1 MLSANE
7 KERFSRQIALFG
19 EEAQVKLKKSTVAVI
34 GVGGL
39 GSFAALYLAAAGVG
53 RLTLVDKEKVEL
65 SNLNRQILYWTRDIG
80 EIKVEKA
87 AEKIKEFYP
96 EVEVEPV
103 VAEVNEENARE
114 VVKKADVI
122 VDGLDNWKTRL
133 IVNKVCVKE
142 NKPFVHAGVKGL
154 SGQLL
159 VVIPRET
166 PCLQCI
172 LPPRIREEERPPIVA
187 TTVGLIAALE
197 VQEAL
202 KIITGFGE
210 VLKNKMLLFNGYTN
224 TFTVAEVYRRKDCT
238 ICGES

>member
-53 RLTLVDKEKVEL
+53 RLILVDKEKVEL

-142 NKPFVHAGVKGL
+142 LRV
-154 SGQLL
+154 
-159 VVIPRET
+159 
-166 PCLQCI
+166 
-172 LPPRIREEERPPIVA
+172 
-187 TTVGLIAALE
+187 
-197 VQEAL
+197 
-202 KIITGFGE
+202 
-210 VLKNKMLLFNGYTN
+210 
-224 TFTVAEVYRRKDCT
+224 
-238 ICGES
+238 